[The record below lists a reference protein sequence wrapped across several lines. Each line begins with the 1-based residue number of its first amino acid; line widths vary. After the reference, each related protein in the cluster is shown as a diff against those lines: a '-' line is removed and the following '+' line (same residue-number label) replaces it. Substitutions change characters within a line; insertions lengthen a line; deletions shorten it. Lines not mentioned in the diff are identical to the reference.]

1 MDLDDLL
8 KSIREE
14 KDEEIPEG
22 LDDLLSSIRGGEK
35 KTIKAEKV
43 VGAGRYQKYVDEL
56 AADGT
61 IDGERLTTEERKE
74 GFKKRNDKIGFEQ
87 FVNKVLDRKKAAE
100 KAAAGGGEPP
110 SPPAEGEEREPET
123 DRSKLLPGTA
133 EVQPKPIVDPS
144 KLLPGQPESEQ
155 EKTKKTKARVKK
167 DPMLEKLD
175 AILKSTTS
183 IEKLMAKDLK
193 LDKQLADKERKRL
206 EREKAEKKEKFR
218 ESFGK
223 KLGGAVS
230 KVMQPVKGIF
240 DKILET
246 IMSILLYAGLM
257 RFLDWFSDPENQK
270 KIKNLFRFL
279 GKFWPALLALY
290 LAFGNGFTK
299 ALLRMTGSLLKFIPK
314 LVMIAAKLA
323 FKAGKALLGAV
334 MKNPL
339 AAAGA
344 LVVGGTAIAA
354 IKANQDDTAVVK
366 DAKNPKKSHADEINE
381 FGGMTGSPMGG
392 LFSGGGLVPNLSTA
406 GHPKHGTGGIVKGFS
421 GGGPVP
427 KSTSNSKNG
436 GKNFPPKNRPVSF
449 LSGGGSVVNYNSGDQ
464 ISTLNPTF
472 NLHMSSGGEVPGIN
486 AVFNPTIN
494 YLSGGGEPMGTD
506 TVPAMLTPGEFVM
519 SRGAVQKYGVK
530 TLEEMNASGGGT
542 NRPKVVQGRTVYA
555 SGGGSIEVKGTGNTV
570 EGELTFKDGDGKR
583 VGKKY
588 LAISGTYAG
597 QGISQRSR
605 YNTRNAPMPDGNYKL
620 VGFQEHGPWPGLPG
634 IGHWSTYVNNSSGS
648 IGSRGGLM
656 LHNDIGDNG
665 TLGCI
670 GVGLGG
676 RAGTKAEQEFLET
689 YKQVKPQTMKVALG
703 AGGGDASD
711 IDAVDSSGGS
721 SGGSSRS
728 ATPDNSSAA
737 AQRSAASSGG
747 TYTPMTGYRK
757 DSAATLSP
765 TQSRY
770 SVNPLRRGS
779 GMSSRGDKNAA
790 ELSQTAPSELSKSD
804 AAKLAS
810 GNPAAPTTQVAS
822 PGRGTQ
828 SRRRSAEDPNN
839 MILFSNR
846 ALHNIIL

>member
-299 ALLRMTGSLLKFIPK
+299 ALLRMTGSLLKFVPK